1 MYWFICR
8 ICQSKTIVKK
18 IVMKKEY
25 AKRAYMECPTCGR
38 SWVVGIPVNWEK
50 KNVEEFAEK
59 EYQDM
64 LSRN

>member
-1 MYWFICR
+1 
-8 ICQSKTIVKK
+8 
-18 IVMKKEY
+18 MKKEY